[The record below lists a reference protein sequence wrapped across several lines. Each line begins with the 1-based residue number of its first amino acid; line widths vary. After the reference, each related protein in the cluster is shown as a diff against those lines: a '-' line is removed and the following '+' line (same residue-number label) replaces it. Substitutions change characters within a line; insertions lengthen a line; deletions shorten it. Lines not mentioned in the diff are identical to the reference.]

1 MGWEPAAKKVFLSYD
16 DAAAFREF
24 FAAFPVGAAQSP
36 PTAFGVPF
44 CGGWVGFVSY
54 EAYAFSQDIPF
65 QAAHTKD
72 YPLAAFARYDS
83 YLFCDRATNEWF
95 FVGQTA
101 AAEREYARLLKLIA
115 ANHERAGRPQP
126 AATTG
131 FAVNKNVPP
140 RYRRDIAQVLD
151 GILCGD
157 FFELNYTVEHS
168 RPFVGDPFAFY
179 LALRETAPA
188 PMMAFLDFGDL
199 TILSASPETFFTCDR
214 GALTTSPIKGTAARR
229 PDAKADEV
237 ARCGLVIS
245 EKDRAE
251 LLMVTDMLR
260 NDLGRVCQVGSI
272 TVLELAAAKSFS
284 HYHHL
289 VSTIRGRLLGAM
301 TLTDVF
307 AALFPGGSITGAP
320 KIEVMRRIDAIE
332 NRARGVYTGA
342 IGICDAAGFA
352 SFNIPIRTVVVRNG
366 RAEFAAG
373 GGIVA
378 DSSCDNEYA
387 EVLTKLSGIEA
398 AFARFDAASLERAG

>member
-1 MGWEPAAKKVFLSYD
+1 MGWEPAAKKAFLSYD
-16 DAAAFREF
+16 DAPAFREF
-24 FAAFPVGAAQSP
+24 FAGFPVGAAPNP
-36 PTAFGVPF
+36 PPAPGVPF
-44 CGGWVGFVSY
+44 CGGWVGYVSY

-65 QAAHTKD
+65 KATRTKD

-83 YLFCDRATNEWF
+83 YLFCDHATNEWF
-95 FVGQTA
+95 FVGQTVT
-101 AAEREYARLLKLIA
+101 AEQECARLLKLIA
-115 ANHERAGRPQP
+115 ANHERVARPQP
-126 AATTG
+126 VPSTD
-131 FAVNKNVPP
+131 FAVNKNVPS
-140 RYRRDIAQVLD
+140 RYRRDIAQILD
-151 GILCGD
+151 GIFAGD
-157 FFELNYTVEHS
+157 FFELNYTVERS

-179 LALRETAPA
+179 LALREAAPA

-199 TILSASPETFFTCDR
+199 TILSASPETFFTCDQ
-214 GALTTSPIKGTAARR
+214 GVLTTRPIKGTAARR
-229 PDAKADEV
+229 PGAKADAI
-237 ARCGLVIS
+237 ARHGLVVS

-260 NDLGRVCQVGSI
+260 NDLGRVCQVGSV
-272 TVLELAAAKSFS
+272 TVFELAAAKSFS

-301 TLTDVF
+301 TLANVF

-342 IGICDAAGFA
+342 IGICDATGFA
-352 SFNIPIRTVVVRNG
+352 SFNIPIRTVIIRNG

-378 DSSCDNEYA
+378 DSTCDNEYA